1 MRNLRDTYAPVYY
14 IKVDGKRL
22 PEDLAQRVTGIEF
35 EDDAEK
41 LPKLTVRFNNADLE
55 ITDHPLFSMGKKVQ
69 IQWGYIDGKL
79 TQPFT
84 FTVKAIQGFKVREL
98 IAYGGGHRLS
108 SKAKSRIWKGISYS
122 DIASRIAREY
132 GLKPVVEDTK
142 IAHEQVAQ
150 SNQTDLNFLKELAG
164 KVGFECYEENGELHF
179 HPKRLDSKPALAFAY
194 YNGEYGN
201 LISFEPVEKTLAEP
215 NEVTVTGIDPL
226 EKKPY
231 IAKAND
237 ANVER
242 NAVAEGTYLY
252 DGASGTETFRPGETG
267 KKVASTARTPSEA
280 KQQADANFRK
290 AEEETVE
297 ASIETVGEP
306 GLLAKR
312 VVTLYGL
319 GKRYSGNWYVK
330 NVRHVIGQGYRCFAT
345 LERNA
350 TGAPDAAG
358 AKKTSAK
365 VNKEKASLETEA
377 KKKVVYEYSGET
389 GAERKII
396 R

>member
-1 MRNLRDTYAPVYY
+1 MRSPKETYAPVVY

-22 PEDLAQRVTGIEF
+22 PDELAERVLGLEF

-55 ITDHPLFSMGKKVQ
+55 ITDHPLFAMGKKVQ
-69 IQWGYIDGKL
+69 AQWGYIDGEL
-79 TQPFT
+79 SEPVTC
-84 FTVKAIQGFKVREL
+84 TVKAIRGFKVREL
-98 IAYGGGHRLS
+98 VAYGEGHKLAD
-108 SKAKSRIWKGISYS
+108 KAKSRVWKNLKYS
-122 DIASRIAREY
+122 DIARQIAQEHN
-132 GLKPVVEDTK
+132 LKPVVEDTK

-150 SNQTDLNFLKELAG
+150 TNQTDLNFLKELAE
-164 KVGFECYEENGELHF
+164 KINFQCYEENGELHF
-179 HPKRLDSKPALAFAY
+179 HSKRLDAKPTLAFAY

-201 LISFEPVEKTLAEP
+201 LVNFEPVEKTLSEP
-215 NEVTVTGIDPL
+215 NEVAVSGVDPM
-226 EKKPY
+226 EKKPF

-237 ANVER
+237 SNVER
-242 NAVAEGTYLY
+242 DAVAEGTYLY
-252 DGASGTETFRPGETG
+252 DGASGSETFKPGETG

-280 KQQADANFRK
+280 KQQADAGFKK

-306 GLLAKR
+306 RLRAKQ

-330 NVRHVIGQGYRCFAT
+330 NVRHVVGQGYRCFAT

-350 TGAPDAAG
+350 TGDPKAAG
-358 AKKTSAK
+358 AKETGAK
-365 VNKEKASLETEA
+365 VNADKASLESER
-377 KKKVVYEYSGET
+377 KVVYQYSGET
-389 GAERKII
+389 GSEQRVTAP
-396 R
+396 